1 MGRKSFISKK
11 EEEADFEYQKYLEKK
26 KLLQAE
32 MMELQKFNVAYQPS
46 HRELLEGYVSR
57 VDAIAH
63 QLELE
68 LQIHY
73 NWYTHK
79 RSPNCPICDSMNL
92 CHYVLNVLRNIS
104 VIEKNKWH
112 ANKDKDSMGVLD
124 WHFSKKSH

>member
-1 MGRKSFISKK
+1 MGRKSFVSKK
-11 EEEADFEYQKYLEKK
+11 EEEADYEYQKYLEKK
-26 KLLQAE
+26 RQLQNE

-46 HRELLEGYVSR
+46 NREPLESYISR
-57 VDAIAH
+57 VEAIAH

-92 CHYVLNVLRNIS
+92 CHYLLQICRSIQQNKKHTYIAVRDHEF
-104 VIEKNKWH
+104 EK
-112 ANKDKDSMGVLD
+112 GTLD
-124 WHFSKKSH
+124 WGFIPLK